1 MKGGALMS
9 NSISDIFKT
18 DEYKLLFWLSEH
30 QSKTRDGPVIKFS
43 QAELAAELQHS
54 PASVNKWMQALCKAG
69 CIQIKK
75 GGSYLMT
82 SKGKKTIDTM
92 KKIETILADGQ

>member
-1 MKGGALMS
+1 MS

-69 CIQIKK
+69 CIASKKK
-75 GGSYLMT
+75 GNYCMT
-82 SKGKKTIDTM
+82 DKGQKVVAAV